1 MGYHDHDVDLEDEA
15 PAAPLTVATRVLAL
29 IVRLTG
35 LALLIAGLVVAVLV
49 LREAW
54 ALYESPQRIEPFAA
68 AVEVGSHIDRALA
81 PPERSPRTGTT
92 SPATGEAPDAA
103 GEPVAA
109 GLRLSYF
116 FAWFIVFMLIIVIAR
131 IAMAAISTGGRLV
144 LYDTEVRRFARALI
158 EETRGKKR

>member
-1 MGYHDHDVDLEDEA
+1 MGYHDHDIEDEA
-15 PAAPLTVATRVLAL
+15 PAAPLTMVTRILAL

-35 LALLIAGLVVAVLV
+35 LALLIAGLIVAGLV
-49 LREAW
+49 MREAW
-54 ALYESPQRIEPFAA
+54 VLYKSPQRIEPFAA
-68 AVEVGSHIDRALA
+68 AVEAGSHIDRALA
-81 PPERSPRTGTT
+81 PPQRSPRTGTT
-92 SPATGEAPDAA
+92 SPAPGAAPDVA
-103 GEPVAA
+103 GESLAA

-144 LYDTEVRRFARALI
+144 LYDTEVRRFARVLI